1 MLRRRTALAL
11 AWVALLAGCGSADTS
26 SGDTRLGRAERA
38 LQAELEAAAD
48 HLGIAAEPGERV
60 SPTRCA
66 DAGRA
71 KLTSGYRIRLE
82 LSGHRERLLRRAA
95 RFWRGRERRV
105 RVMRGRFPAVF
116 ATADPGWT
124 FALQLFPKR
133 GEALLTGG
141 TPCLPDPQH

>member
-1 MLRRRTALAL
+1 MLRRRMALGL
-11 AWVALLAGCGSADTS
+11 AWVVILAGCGNADTS
-26 SGDTRLGRAERA
+26 SGDSRLGRAERA
-38 LQAELEAAAD
+38 LQAELEEAAD

-60 SPTRCA
+60 SPTRC
-66 DAGRA
+66 DDGGRP
-71 KLTSGYRIRLE
+71 KVTSGYRIRLE

-133 GEALLTGG
+133 AEALLTGG
-141 TPCLPDPQH
+141 TPCLPVPHV